1 MSTPT
6 RSQLRTLRSESAEA
20 GDLNQVDLCDAALD
34 GDRQALLECASVLQ
48 CAQACDEPPVRVC
61 SYCGQRVTGQCC
73 ERHPLADVE
82 EL

>member
-1 MSTPT
+1 MSNPT
-6 RSQLRTLRSESAEA
+6 RTQIRALRTDSASA
-20 GDLNQVDLCDAALD
+20 GDLGLVDLCDAALD
-34 GDRQALLECASVLQ
+34 GDRQALAECASVLE

-61 SYCGQRVTGQCC
+61 SYCGQRVTGACC